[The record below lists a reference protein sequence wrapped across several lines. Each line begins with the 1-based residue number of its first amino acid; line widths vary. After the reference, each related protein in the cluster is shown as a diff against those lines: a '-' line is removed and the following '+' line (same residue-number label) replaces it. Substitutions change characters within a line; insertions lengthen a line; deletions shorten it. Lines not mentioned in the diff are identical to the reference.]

1 MQNAPQIDDSKTE
14 PRNPAPAKKGDGVG
28 AWLFVSTLALA
39 AGGTS
44 VMFNQAVTKMQDND
58 PQFVLPV
65 AQQRIEDMGYSN
77 VRFKTFNKVAGKPA
91 EITFTAEKAVEGA
104 GFMTYEGEANCT
116 SMSCPKITVAIS
128 GVKR

>member
-39 AGGTS
+39 AGGAS

-58 PQFVLPV
+58 PQFVLQIGRAHV
-65 AQQRIEDMGYSN
+65 
-77 VRFKTFNKVAGKPA
+77 
-91 EITFTAEKAVEGA
+91 
-104 GFMTYEGEANCT
+104 
-116 SMSCPKITVAIS
+116 
-128 GVKR
+128 